1 MPTTLTHPEKLTT
14 SPKINA
20 DDDSYDHRRRAISA
34 IISAHYVGLPAHQ
47 QIINTRANREPPDTQ
62 ALNLLLNIL
71 SPGAIAS
78 GPVYVPD
85 PQHLAVAA
93 TFLVHPSTTS
103 RAKTAEEEEAPNA
116 ALRLLRLT
124 NTLVGP
130 ISANFTAAFAFNHFE
145 SSRQGRRRRAEGE
158 ENANGDVSHDDTRTL
173 NIDLCQSG
181 SLWSR
186 AEDFWHAVGW
196 VFNCSVLHPERWAR
210 WQIWLQFICEVLE
223 DDWNERR
230 RESTGAA
237 EDEERRKIL
246 ENSLIFRYIAGG
258 SVSYGRNRRILR
270 AIFADGGSAS
280 VSEFREVFHKELKAP
295 KRESNNIKKREGEV
309 NIDEDQ
315 FGDYLSKDEDE
326 GDSDATDSA
335 APVPTPARRPT
346 RQSKRS
352 RRGAAKDTPTAD
364 AVTADHTP
372 SPVQVQV
379 HGGVSLLG
387 GFASLILRQRLLH
400 ILSAVSEDLP
410 TSFTT
415 LEELYHLFV
424 ENIRHLPLPIYQAF
438 VSPFV
443 LPHFSPAA
451 QTTLCEF
458 LLFRM
463 RENAAPD
470 TDEEYLN
477 QAKLEE
483 CFLPYAASTPSIVD
497 NAKMSI
503 ALEALLV
510 LLADSEMLTVTPAL
524 KAAVQ
529 EGIMARVEK
538 VQVET
543 RKNQSSRQTEDIE
556 WCWLLESGERL
567 MFLVDDVLSPKHP
580 SAKYS

>member
-1 MPTTLTHPEKLTT
+1 MPRTDT
-14 SPKINA
+14 
-20 DDDSYDHRRRAISA
+20 
-34 IISAHYVGLPAHQ
+34 
-47 QIINTRANREPPDTQ
+47 EPYPDTQ

-78 GPVYVPD
+78 GPVYVPS

-130 ISANFTAAFAFNHFE
+130 ISAKLTAAFAFNHFE
-145 SSRQGRRRRAEGE
+145 SSRRGRRRRVEDD
-158 ENANGDVSHDDTRTL
+158 ENAHGDILNDDTRTL
-173 NIDLCQSG
+173 NIDLCQSA

-196 VFNCSVLHPERWAR
+196 AFNCSVLHPERWAR
-210 WQIWLQFICEVLE
+210 WHIWLQFMCEVLE
-223 DDWNERR
+223 DDWNERKR
-230 RESTGAA
+230 QSTGAMDD
-237 EDEERRKIL
+237 EDRRGIL
-246 ENSLIFRYIAGG
+246 EKSLIFRYIAGG
-258 SVSYGRNRRILR
+258 SVGYGRNRRILR

-280 VSEFREVFHKELKAP
+280 VNEFREVFHKELKQP
-295 KRESNNIKKREGEV
+295 KRESNNIKKREVEV
-309 NIDEDQ
+309 NIDEDR

-326 GDSDATDSA
+326 SDATDSA
-335 APVPTPARRPT
+335 ATARHPP

-352 RRGAAKDTPTAD
+352 RRGGAPKDTSTAD
-364 AVTADHTP
+364 AITTDTP
-372 SPVQVQV
+372 STVQV

-387 GFASLILRQRLLH
+387 GFQSLALRQRLLH
-400 ILSAVSEDLP
+400 LLSAVSEDLP
-410 TSFTT
+410 ASFTT

-424 ENIRHLPLPIYQAF
+424 ENIRHLPLPIFQAF

-443 LPHFSPAA
+443 LPHFSAAA

-477 QAKLEE
+477 QSKLEE

-503 ALEALLV
+503 TLESLLV
-510 LLADSEMLTVTPAL
+510 LLADSDLLTVTPEL
-524 KAAVQ
+524 RAAVQ
-529 EGIMARVEK
+529 QGIMARAEK
-538 VQVET
+538 AQVET
-543 RKNQSSRQTEDIE
+543 RKNQSSRKTEDIE
-556 WCWLLESGERL
+556 WCWLIESGERL
-567 MFLVDDVLSPKHP
+567 MFLVDEVLSQKGA
-580 SAKYS
+580 SAKQS

>member
-1 MPTTLTHPEKLTT
+1 M
-14 SPKINA
+14 
-20 DDDSYDHRRRAISA
+20 
-34 IISAHYVGLPAHQ
+34 
-47 QIINTRANREPPDTQ
+47 
-62 ALNLLLNIL
+62 
-71 SPGAIAS
+71 
-78 GPVYVPD
+78 
-85 PQHLAVAA
+85 
-93 TFLVHPSTTS
+93 
-103 RAKTAEEEEAPNA
+103 
-116 ALRLLRLT
+116 
-124 NTLVGP
+124 
-130 ISANFTAAFAFNHFE
+130 
-145 SSRQGRRRRAEGE
+145 
-158 ENANGDVSHDDTRTL
+158 
-173 NIDLCQSG
+173 
-181 SLWSR
+181 
-186 AEDFWHAVGW
+186 
-196 VFNCSVLHPERWAR
+196 
-210 WQIWLQFICEVLE
+210 CEVLE
-223 DDWNERR
+223 DDWNERKR
-230 RESTGAA
+230 QSRDAVD
-237 EDEERRKIL
+237 DEERRKIL
-246 ENSLIFRYIAGG
+246 EKSLIFRYVAAG

-270 AIFADGGSAS
+270 AIFADGCSAS
-280 VSEFREVFHKELKAP
+280 VNEFREVFHKELKTA

-309 NIDEDQ
+309 NIDEEQ

-326 GDSDATDSA
+326 GESDATDSA
-335 APVPTPARRPT
+335 APVPVPARRPT

-352 RRGAAKDTPTAD
+352 RRGAKDTPST
-364 AVTADHTP
+364 VQ
-372 SPVQVQV
+372 VQVQV

-387 GFASLILRQRLLH
+387 GFPSLILRQRLLH

-410 TSFTT
+410 SSFTT

-424 ENIRHLPLPIYQAF
+424 ENIRHLPLPIYQSF

-510 LLADSEMLTVTPAL
+510 LLADSEMLTVTAEL
-524 KAAVQ
+524 RAAVQ
-529 EGIMARVEK
+529 EGIMARAEK

-543 RKNQSSRQTEDIE
+543 RKNQASRKTEDIE

-567 MFLVDDVLSPKHP
+567 MFLVDEVLSKQP
-580 SAKYS
+580 SAK

>member
-1 MPTTLTHPEKLTT
+1 MPMTIAMATGEGASLPLYRPTKAMPYELVQHCGIFLEEKL
-14 SPKINA
+14 
-20 DDDSYDHRRRAISA
+20 Y
-34 IISAHYVGLPAHQ
+34 
-47 QIINTRANREPPDTQ
+47 TQ

-78 GPVYVPD
+78 GPVYVPS
-85 PQHLAVAA
+85 PQYLAVAA

-130 ISANFTAAFAFNHFE
+130 ISARFTAAFAFNHFE
-145 SSRQGRRRRAEGE
+145 SSRQGRRRRVEDD
-158 ENANGDVSHDDTRTL
+158 ENANCDISNDDTRTL
-173 NIDLCQSG
+173 NIDLCQAA

-196 VFNCSVLHPERWAR
+196 AFNCSVLHPERWAR
-210 WQIWLQFICEVLE
+210 WQIWLQFMCEVLE
-223 DDWNERR
+223 DDWNERKR
-230 RESTGAA
+230 QSADAVDEGA
-237 EDEERRKIL
+237 RRKAL
-246 ENSLIFRYIAGG
+246 EKSLIFRYIAGG
-258 SVSYGRNRRILR
+258 STPYGRNRRILR
-270 AIFADGGSAS
+270 AIFADGGTAS
-280 VSEFREVFHKELKAP
+280 VNEFREVFHNELKTL

-315 FGDYLSKDEDE
+315 FGDYLSNEDED
-326 GDSDATDSA
+326 GPSQTSNPSIQAQQTR
-335 APVPTPARRPT
+335 RRP
-346 RQSKRS
+346 
-352 RRGAAKDTPTAD
+352 KDTPAAD
-364 AVTADHTP
+364 AVTADTP
-372 SPVQVQV
+372 STIQV

-387 GFASLILRQRLLH
+387 GFPSLALRQRLLH
-400 ILSAVSEDLP
+400 LLSAVSEDLP
-410 TSFTT
+410 ASFTT

-438 VSPFV
+438 VSPYV
-443 LPHFSPAA
+443 LPHFSAAA

-503 ALEALLV
+503 ALESLLV
-510 LLADSEMLTVTPAL
+510 LLADSDMLTVTPEL

-529 EGIMARVEK
+529 DGIMARAEK

-543 RKNQSSRQTEDIE
+543 RKNQSSRKTEDIE

-567 MFLVDDVLSPKHP
+567 MFLVDEVLSRKGA
-580 SAKYS
+580 SAK

>member
-1 MPTTLTHPEKLTT
+1 MRTIVTDLEKLTA
-14 SPKINA
+14 SAKINA
-20 DDDSYDHRRRAISA
+20 DDDSYGHRRRAVSAPISPKKGYPLRT
-34 IISAHYVGLPAHQ
+34 H
-47 QIINTRANREPPDTQ
+47 TQ
-62 ALNLLLNIL
+62 ALSLLLNIL

-78 GPVYVPD
+78 GPVYVPST
-85 PQHLAVAA
+85 QHLAVAA

-130 ISANFTAAFAFNHFE
+130 ISARFTAAFAFNHFE
-145 SSRQGRRRRAEGE
+145 SSRQGTRRRVEDD
-158 ENANGDVSHDDTRTL
+158 ENANGDISNDDTRTL
-173 NIDLCQSG
+173 NIDLCQSA

-196 VFNCSVLHPERWAR
+196 AFNCSVLHPERWAR
-210 WQIWLQFICEVLE
+210 WQIWLQFMCEVLE
-223 DDWNERR
+223 DDWNERKR
-230 RESTGAA
+230 QSTAA
-237 EDEERRKIL
+237 ADDEARRKIL
-246 ENSLIFRYIAGG
+246 QKSLIYRYIAGG
-258 SVSYGRNRRILR
+258 SAPYGRNRRILR

-280 VSEFREVFHKELKAP
+280 VNEFREVFHKELKTP

-326 GDSDATDSA
+326 SDATDSA

-352 RRGAAKDTPTAD
+352 RRGAAKDTPTTD
-364 AVTADHTP
+364 AVTADTDTP
-372 SPVQVQV
+372 STLQVQV

-387 GFASLILRQRLLH
+387 GFQSLILRQRLLH
-400 ILSAVSEDLP
+400 ILSAVSQDLP
-410 TSFTT
+410 SSFAT

-477 QAKLEE
+477 QSKLEE

-510 LLADSEMLTVTPAL
+510 LLADSDMLTVTPEL

-529 EGIMARVEK
+529 EGIMARAEK

-543 RKNQSSRQTEDIE
+543 RKNQASRKTEDIE

-567 MFLVDDVLSPKHP
+567 MFLVDEVLSQKHP
-580 SAKYS
+580 SAK